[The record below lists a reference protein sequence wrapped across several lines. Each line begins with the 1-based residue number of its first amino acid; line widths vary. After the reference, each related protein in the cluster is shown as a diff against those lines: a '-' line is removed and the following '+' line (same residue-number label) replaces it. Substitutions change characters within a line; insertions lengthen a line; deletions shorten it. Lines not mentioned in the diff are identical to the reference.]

1 MSSGIRAFQSGCGT
15 CNPST
20 DYLKNS
26 QTGGDLSQRNYGIL
40 TNTSNGGKPRK
51 KSKPRKTSKPRKK
64 SKPRKTSKPRKKGSV
79 IKKKSLQVLRK
90 IKRMFKIKGGATGL
104 PSRWYNNNS
113 VSKTPEHSSNA
124 LSTSYGKY
132 EPRSMGTETN
142 LYPYSPF
149 SSADPFTMIQ
159 DNKVGGA
166 KKRVKRKVKKS
177 VKKSIKKSVK
187 KSIKKSVKRKVK
199 KSIKKSVK
207 RKVKKSVKRKPL
219 PKKKA
224 SLKK

>member
-1 MSSGIRAFQSGCGT
+1 
-15 CNPST
+15 
-20 DYLKNS
+20 
-26 QTGGDLSQRNYGIL
+26 
-40 TNTSNGGKPRK
+40 
-51 KSKPRKTSKPRKK
+51 
-64 SKPRKTSKPRKKGSV
+64 
-79 IKKKSLQVLRK
+79 
-90 IKRMFKIKGGATGL
+90 MFKIKGGATGL

-124 LSTSYGKY
+124 LSASYGKY

-166 KKRVKRKVKKS
+166 KKRVK
-177 VKKSIKKSVK
+177 

-207 RKVKKSVKRKPL
+207 RKVKKSVKKSIKKSVKRKVKKSVKRKVKKSVKRKVKKSVKRKPS

>member
-1 MSSGIRAFQSGCGT
+1 MSSGTRVFQ
-15 CNPST
+15 
-20 DYLKNS
+20 
-26 QTGGDLSQRNYGIL
+26 QNYGIL

-51 KSKPRKTSKPRKK
+51 K
-64 SKPRKTSKPRKKGSV
+64 SKPRKKGSV

-104 PSRWYNNNS
+104 PTRWFNNKS

-124 LSTSYGKY
+124 LSASYGKY
-132 EPRSMGTETN
+132 EPRSMGTATN

-166 KKRVKRKVKKS
+166 KKRVK
-177 VKKSIKKSVK
+177 
-187 KSIKKSVKRKVK
+187 KSVKRKVK

-207 RKVKKSVKRKPL
+207 RKVKKSVKRKVKKSVKRKVKKSVKRKPS